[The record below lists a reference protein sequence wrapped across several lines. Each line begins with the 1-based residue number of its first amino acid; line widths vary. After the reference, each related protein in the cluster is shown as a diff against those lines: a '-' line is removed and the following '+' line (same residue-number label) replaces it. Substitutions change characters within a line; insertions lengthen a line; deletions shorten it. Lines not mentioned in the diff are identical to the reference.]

1 MSHRGEKSSKSYQE
15 TPRSPHSSNSKESS
29 PPQEWRGKKKQQLG
43 CKGPESP

>member
-29 PPQEWRGKKKQQLG
+29 PPQEWRDKKKAARVQR
-43 CKGPESP
+43 P